1 MKTYITASELASLTN
16 LSIEPIEA
24 DNLIKAAS
32 VAIDKQIMPNIVDLD
47 NVDDDIKQAVAWQC
61 EHIKKYGEFIGIGNF
76 TLGKLTMGGQSQN
89 SNNFI
94 PDVPD
99 KVLDLLL
106 SSGWLYAGVGDC

>member
-1 MKTYITASELASLTN
+1 MHAYITLEELNNLTN
-16 LSIEPIEA
+16 LTFGSDEA
-24 DNLIKAAS
+24 NKLIKSAS
-32 VAIDKQIMPNIVDLD
+32 VAIDKQIMPNIIDSD

-61 EHIKKYGEFIGIGNF
+61 EHIKKYGEFVGIGNF

-99 KVLDLLL
+99 KVMDLLL
-106 SSGWLYAGVGDC
+106 SSGWLYAGVGGC

>member
-1 MKTYITASELASLTN
+1 MNAYITLSELNDLTG
-16 LSIEPIEA
+16 LIFSTDEA
-24 DNLIKAAS
+24 NNLIKAAS
-32 VAIDKQIMPNIVDLD
+32 VAIDKQIMPNIIDKD
-47 NVDDDIKQAVAWQC
+47 DVDDDIKQAVAWQC

-99 KVLDLLL
+99 KVMDLLL
-106 SSGWLYAGVGDC
+106 SSGWLYAGVGGC

>member
-1 MKTYITASELASLTN
+1 MNAYITPSELASLTN
-16 LSIEPIEA
+16 LSIEPTEA
-24 DNLIKAAS
+24 DNLIKSAS
-32 VAIDKQIMPNIVDLD
+32 VAIDKQIMPNIIESD

-61 EHIKKYGEFIGIGNF
+61 EHIKQYGEFIGIGNF

-106 SSGWLYAGVGDC
+106 SSSWLYAGVGGC